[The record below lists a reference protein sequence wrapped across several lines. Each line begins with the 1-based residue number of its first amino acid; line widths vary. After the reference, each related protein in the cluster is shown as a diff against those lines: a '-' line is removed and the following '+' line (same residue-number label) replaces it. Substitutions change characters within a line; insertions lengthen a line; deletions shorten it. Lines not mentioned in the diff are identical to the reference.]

1 MEGANIVPVMDMNK
15 NNYGD
20 GCGWGGGMWFMW
32 IIVIFALMGGWGGNW
47 NNRGTG
53 FDAAATF
60 ANGSMTR
67 DQIADQFSMQ
77 DIKEGVRGVQNGL
90 CDGFYAM
97 NTTMLNG
104 FNGVQRDI
112 CYRGGQ
118 IEQSIMQTGYQL
130 GNQIAE
136 NRFAA
141 QQCCCEQKQGIAA
154 LGYETNRNIDAVR
167 YENARNTCDVV
178 NAIKEDGEK
187 TRALIVANQIQ
198 DLRDKLADR
207 DRDLQT
213 ANFQLSQQ
221 AQSANLI
228 GTLRPFPQP
237 AYITSSPYQSQP
249 NTICGCAGYQN
260 VA

>member
-1 MEGANIVPVMDMNK
+1 MEGANIVPVMDMNR

-20 GCGWGGGMWFMW
+20 GCGWCGGMWFMW

-60 ANGSMTR
+60 ANGAMTR

-77 DIKEGVRGVQNGL
+77 DIKDGVRGAQNGI

-104 FNGVQRDI
+104 FNGIQRDVLTVGNNL
-112 CYRGGQ
+112 GG
-118 IEQSIMQTGYQL
+118 E
-130 GNQIAE
+130 IAQ

-141 QQCCCEQKQGIAA
+141 QQCCCEQKQAIAT

-167 YENARNTCDVV
+167 YENARNTCDVI

-187 TRALIVANQIQ
+187 TRAVMVANEMQN
-198 DLRDKLADR
+198 LRDRLADR

-221 AQSANLI
+221 AQNATLI
-228 GTLRPFPQP
+228 RTLRPFPVP
-237 AYITSSPYQSQP
+237 AYTTTSPYQSA
-249 NTICGCAGYQN
+249 NVGCGCAFQQQALG
-260 VA
+260 

>member
-1 MEGANIVPVMDMNK
+1 MTMGENGGIVPVMDMN
-15 NNYGD
+15 NRGYGYGD
-20 GCGWGGGMWFMW
+20 GMGCGGGWWAW
-32 IIVIFALMGGWGGNW
+32 ILIIFVLMGGWGFNG
-47 NNRGTG
+47 NNRGNMG
-53 FDAAATF
+53 AEIF

-77 DIKEGVRGVQNGL
+77 DIKAGIRGAQNGL

-104 FNGVQRDI
+104 FNGVQRDV
-112 CYRGGQ
+112 
-118 IEQSIMQTGYQL
+118 MQGNYNL
-130 GNQIAE
+130 GSQIAE
-136 NRFAA
+136 NRFAS
-141 QQCCCEQKQGIAA
+141 QQCCC
-154 LGYETNRNIDAVR
+154 ETNRNIDAVR
-167 YENARNTCDVV
+167 AENYRNTCEIV
-178 NAIKEDGEK
+178 NAVREDGEK
-187 TRALIVANQIQ
+187 TRAVMVANQIQ
-198 DLRDKLADR
+198 ELRDRLADR

-237 AYITSSPYQSQP
+237 AYITASPYQSVA
-249 NTICGCAGYQN
+249 NNICGGCGYNQQ

>member
-1 MEGANIVPVMDMNK
+1 MEGANIVPVMDMNR

-47 NNRGTG
+47 NNRGNMG
-53 FDAAATF
+53 AEIF

-77 DIKEGVRGVQNGL
+77 DIKDGIRGVQNGL
-90 CDGFYAM
+90 CDGFYAQ
-97 NTTMLNG
+97 NSTMLNG

-112 CYRGGQ
+112 
-118 IEQSIMQTGYQL
+118 MQTGYQL
-130 GNQIAE
+130 GSEIAQ

-141 QQCCCEQKQGIAA
+141 QQCCCEQKQAIAS

-167 YENARNTCDVV
+167 YENAQNTCAIV
-178 NAIKEDGEK
+178 NAVKEDGEK
-187 TRALIVANQIQ
+187 TRAIMVANQIQ

-228 GTLRPFPQP
+228 GTLRPYPQP
-237 AYITSSPYQSQP
+237 AYITSSPYQSVAA
-249 NTICGCAGYQN
+249 NVAGACGCAYN
-260 VA
+260 VG

>member
-1 MEGANIVPVMDMNK
+1 MEGANIVPVMDMNR

-47 NNRGTG
+47 NNRGNMG
-53 FDAAATF
+53 AEIF

-77 DIKEGVRGVQNGL
+77 DIKDGIRGVQNGL
-90 CDGFYAM
+90 CDGFYAQ
-97 NTTMLNG
+97 NSTMLNG

-112 CYRGGQ
+112 
-118 IEQSIMQTGYQL
+118 MQNGYQL
-130 GNQIAE
+130 GNQLAE
-136 NRFAA
+136 NRFAQ
-141 QQCCCEQKQGIAA
+141 QQCCCEQKQAIAT

-167 YENARNTCDVV
+167 YENARNTCEIV
-178 NAIKEDGEK
+178 NAVKEDGEK
-187 TRALIVANQIQ
+187 TRAVLVANQIQ

-221 AQSANLI
+221 AQSATLI
-228 GTLRPFPQP
+228 GTLRPYPQP
-237 AYITSSPYQSQP
+237 AYLTNSPYQSIAA
-249 NTICGCAGYQN
+249 NVAGACGCAYQQQL
-260 VA
+260 A